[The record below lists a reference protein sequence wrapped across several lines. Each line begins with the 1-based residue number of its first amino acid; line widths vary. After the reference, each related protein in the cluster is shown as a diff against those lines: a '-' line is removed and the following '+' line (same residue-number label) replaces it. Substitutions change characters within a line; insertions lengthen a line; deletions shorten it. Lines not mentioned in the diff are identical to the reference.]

1 METALARRDQG
12 RGYLSN
18 IEEYAMGLEAL
29 VAQVALIQQ
38 VQEAVMH
45 EGEHYGV
52 IPGTNKPTLFK
63 PGAEKLCMVFR
74 LAPDFEIIR
83 EIHEPAMIGYVV
95 KCTLVHI
102 PSGEIIASGIGSCNS
117 RETKYRWRTVTAEE
131 VPAEYWAA
139 RKSGDQERCRQ
150 ILGADGSVKK
160 KDGKW
165 YISRK
170 VENDNPWDYDNTIL
184 KMAEK
189 RALVAAVLV
198 ATAASDIFTQDL
210 EDQPA
215 LAVEEAAAP
224 ATTAPAA
231 QPEKP
236 ARISKDTLDQI
247 IAAAKQLGW
256 GKDDL
261 KNYVRDMYGSTIVG
275 LTVPQ
280 GKQLLDKFAALI
292 EEANQALGPQKELPD
307 IEDDVR
313 ID

>member
-1 METALARRDQG
+1 METAIAKREE
-12 RGYLSN
+12 GYLSN

-45 EGEHYGV
+45 EDEHYGV
-52 IPGTNKPTLFK
+52 IPGTHKPTLFK

-83 EIHEPAMIGYVV
+83 EIHEPAMIGYVI

-117 RETKYRWRTVTAEE
+117 REAKYRWRTVTADE
-131 VPAEYWAA
+131 VPGEYWAA
-139 RKSGDQERCRQ
+139 RTAGDQERMRQ

-170 VENDNPWDYDNTIL
+170 VENDNPWDYDNTLL

-215 LAVEEAAAP
+215 PAAEEAATP
-224 ATTAPAA
+224 AAEQPA
-231 QPEKP
+231 QPEAP
-236 ARISKDTLDQI
+236 ARISKATLDEI
-247 IAAAKQLGW
+247 TAGAKKVGW
-256 GKDDL
+256 TKDDL
-261 KNYVRDMYGSTIVG
+261 KNYVKDMYGSTIVG

-280 GKQLLDKFAALI
+280 GEQLLAKLAALI
-292 EEANQALGPQKELPD
+292 EEANRALAEEPQGELPD

-313 ID
+313 VD